1 MIIKLSPVRS
11 DMPLAVAKAGDQLEI
26 NGVSLDFSRLADGS
40 TLPVEAASSSF
51 IVAPVER
58 VNGELVVT
66 LMLPHAADAPENARF
81 PIDIREPAD
90 GRVPLPGLKWVDPLV
105 PTVGVIDWS
114 QVITA
119 EMKQA
124 AAAAELLAS
133 VQAETARLRKIADD
147 AIAPLQDAMD
157 LGEATAEEGA
167 ELTAWKRYRVALNRL
182 PDQPGYPNEI
192 TWPAP
197 PA

>member
-1 MIIKLSPVRS
+1 MSI
-11 DMPLAVAKAGDQLEI
+11 A
-26 NGVSLDFSRLADGS
+26 
-40 TLPVEAASSSF
+40 
-51 IVAPVER
+51 
-58 VNGELVVT
+58 
-66 LMLPHAADAPENARF
+66 
-81 PIDIREPAD
+81 
-90 GRVPLPGLKWVDPLV
+90 
-105 PTVGVIDWS
+105 IDWS
-114 QVITA
+114 QMVTA

-167 ELTAWKRYRVALNRL
+167 ALTAWKRYRVALNRL
-182 PDQPGYPNEI
+182 PDQAGYPGEI
-192 TWPAP
+192 TWPEL